1 MLLQRIIT
9 GIILAAISLAVI
21 FYGDDFQFIVFI
33 GILATLAAWEWSRL
47 AGWEKLWQ
55 QIFYA
60 AFIGFLPFFLILSP
74 KFLPYIDSAIIEEL
88 VAMIFYGSLMM
99 YVFFLFASPILWG
112 LTLIKL
118 INYQRGTN
126 PNIGFK
132 SLLGFWFLSTAW
144 LSLVILKDFGVEWL
158 LFVLCLVWVSD
169 IGAFFVGKTFGK
181 HKLADQISPGKTIEG
196 ALGALLFGGLL
207 AIAFVMWKGEA
218 TFLKPRAVFW
228 FMGLAFLTVIFSIV
242 GDLLESLLKRQ
253 KNMKDSSQLLPGHGG
268 FLDRLDSIIAAAPIF
283 LIGIWIL
290 QELNLIV
297 FR

>member
-1 MLLQRIIT
+1 MLLKRVIT
-9 GIILAAISLAVI
+9 GIMLAATSLAAI
-21 FYGDDFQFIVFI
+21 FYFEDLEFIVFI
-33 GILATLAAWEWSRL
+33 GIFTTLAAWEWSRL

-55 QIFYA
+55 QILYA
-60 AFIGFLPFFLILSP
+60 ALIGFLPFFLILSP
-74 KFLPYIDSAIIEEL
+74 KLSLYIDSAIVEEL
-88 VAMIFYGSLMM
+88 IATVFYGSLMT

-126 PNIGFK
+126 PQIGFK

-144 LSLVILKDFGVEWL
+144 LSLVILKDFGIEWL
-158 LFVLCLVWVSD
+158 LFALGLVWISD
-169 IGAFFVGKTFGK
+169 IGAFFVGRAFGK

-196 ALGALLFGGLL
+196 ALGAIVFGGLL
-207 AIAFVMWKGEA
+207 ATAFVIWKGET
-218 TFLKPRAVFW
+218 TFLDSTSVILFI
-228 FMGLAFLTVIFSIV
+228 GLSLITVIFSIV

-290 QELNLIV
+290 QELNLV
-297 FR
+297 AF

>member
-1 MLLQRIIT
+1 MLLKRVIT
-9 GIILAAISLAVI
+9 GIMLAATSLAAI
-21 FYGDDFQFIVFI
+21 FYFEDFEFIVFM
-33 GILATLAAWEWSRL
+33 GVFTTLAAWEWSRL

-55 QIFYA
+55 QILYA
-60 AFIGFLPFFLILSP
+60 ALIGFLPFFLILSP
-74 KFLPYIDSAIIEEL
+74 KLSLYIDSAIVEEL
-88 VAMIFYGSLMM
+88 IATVFYGSLMT

-126 PNIGFK
+126 PQIGFK

-144 LSLVILKDFGVEWL
+144 LSLVILKDFGIEWL
-158 LFVLCLVWVSD
+158 LFALGLVWISD
-169 IGAFFVGKTFGK
+169 IGAFFVGRAFGK

-196 ALGALLFGGLL
+196 ALGAIVLGGLL
-207 AIAFVMWKGEA
+207 ATAFVIWKGET
-218 TFLKPRAVFW
+218 TFLDSTSVILFI
-228 FMGLAFLTVIFSIV
+228 GLSLITVIFSIV

-253 KNMKDSSQLLPGHGG
+253 KNIKDSSQLLPGHGG

-290 QELNLIV
+290 QELNLV
-297 FR
+297 AF